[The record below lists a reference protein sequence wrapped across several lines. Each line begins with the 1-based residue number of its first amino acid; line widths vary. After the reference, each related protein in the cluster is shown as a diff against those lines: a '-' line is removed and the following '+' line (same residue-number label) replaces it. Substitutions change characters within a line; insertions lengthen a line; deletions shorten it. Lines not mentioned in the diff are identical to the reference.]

1 MKRISDIEKE
11 LKAISPTL
19 SEIKNSPV
27 FEVPHGYFEALPER
41 LLKLVKENKDG
52 GLLPDEEIN
61 ALSPLIA
68 SLKNKT
74 VFGIPDGYFDALPQ
88 NITGKLTE
96 AKQEAPVFQIDRGFK
111 NRQPAWLKYAAAAVV
126 TGVVAVS
133 ALFFWNK
140 TPDNYSS
147 RPSLSATENDNQ
159 QPVLMQLPEVSD
171 TDLATYLSAATETSE
186 WALEEDADPE
196 FADFVFLKMDD
207 SNLGNML
214 KDIPYEA
221 LLNYEEDISGKE
233 VAL

>member
-11 LKAISPTL
+11 LKAISPTV
-19 SEIKNSPV
+19 SEIKNNPV
-27 FEVPHGYFEALPER
+27 FEVPNGYFEALPER
-41 LLKLVKENKDG
+41 LLKLIKENKAG

-88 NITGKLTE
+88 NITGKLAE

-111 NRQPAWLKYAAAAVV
+111 NKQRAWLKYAAAAVV
-126 TGVVAVS
+126 TGVIAVS

-140 TPDNYSS
+140 PPDNYNSS
-147 RPSLSATENDNQ
+147 TLSATENDNQ

-171 TDLATYLSAATETSE
+171 TDLTTYLSAAPETSE
-186 WALEEDADPE
+186 WALEEDADAE

-207 SNLGNML
+207 PNLGNML

-233 VAL
+233 AAL

>member
-1 MKRISDIEKE
+1 MKQVSDIEKE

-19 SEIKNSPV
+19 SGIKNSPV

-41 LLKLVKENKDG
+41 LLKLVRENKARN
-52 GLLPDEEIN
+52 LLPDEEIG
-61 ALSPLIA
+61 ALSPLVA

-88 NITGKLTE
+88 NIKVKLAE
-96 AKQEAPVFQIDRGFK
+96 VKQEAPVFQIDRSFK
-111 NRQPAWLKYAAAAVV
+111 NRQPGWLKYAAAAVV
-126 TGVVAVS
+126 AGVIAVS

-140 TPDNYSS
+140 TQDNYS
-147 RPSLSATENDNQ
+147 PTLSATESDNQ
-159 QPVLMQLPEVSD
+159 QPVLMQLPEISD
-171 TDLATYLSAATETSE
+171 TDLATYLSTAPETSE
-186 WALEEDADPE
+186 WALEEDADAE

-221 LLNYEEDISGKE
+221 LLNYEEDISGKK
-233 VAL
+233 VSL